1 MANHPNRGSKGPH
14 SNPTPDEIRTKREQV
29 GLTQTSAAHVVYS
42 TCRAWQQWEAGD
54 RRMHPGLWE
63 LFKLKVSSSPKNNR
77 D

>member
-1 MANHPNRGSKGPH
+1 MTNHPNRSPKGLA

-29 GLTQTSAAHVVYS
+29 GLTQTAAAHVVYS

-63 LFKLKVSSSPKNNR
+63 LFKIKTN
-77 D
+77 